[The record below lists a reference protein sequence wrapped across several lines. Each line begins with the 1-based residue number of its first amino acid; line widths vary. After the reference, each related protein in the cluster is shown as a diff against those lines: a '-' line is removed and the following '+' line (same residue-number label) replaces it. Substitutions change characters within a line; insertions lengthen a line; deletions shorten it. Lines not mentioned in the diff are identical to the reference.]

1 MLGKGRAE
9 AIGARDI
16 ALLADD
22 MGVHPADLEAI
33 AEVESNGFGWFRD
46 GRMKILFEKHWFYKQ
61 LSGAK
66 RNKAVR
72 LGLARKD
79 WISPK
84 RGGYKE
90 QNSPNARYNLLK
102 AAIEIDEEAA
112 YLSISMGRFQIM
124 GFNHGI
130 CGFISAKHMFVQFVD
145 TEVQQLRAF
154 ANFLREK
161 KLVPAIASR
170 DFETVEEIYN
180 GGGLGGVYAKRMK
193 KASDALRAGKWKD
206 YWPGKIA
213 RVGRADPNTVI
224 VPVPEPRP
232 EPEPKPK
239 PIPKEVEDVVRDV
252 AADDRLST
260 TEVGGG
266 LLGAGGAIGVAKE
279 AVDVAKDARGVFD
292 GIDMQTVLTVLPW
305 AAVAGLGFY
314 IWRERRRHKKKAR
327 AAKAAM

>member
-9 AIGARDI
+9 AIGDRDI

-33 AEVESNGFGWFRD
+33 AKVESRGFGWFKD
-46 GRMKILFEKHWFYKQ
+46 GRMKILFEKHWFHKH
-61 LSGAK
+61 LSGAN

-72 LGLARKD
+72 LGLARKN

-90 QNSPNARYNLLK
+90 QSSPGARYNLLK

-112 YLSISMGRFQIM
+112 YRSISMGKFQIM
-124 GFNHGI
+124 GFNHGT
-130 CGFISAKHMFVQFVD
+130 CGFVSAKHMFVQFVD

-154 ANFLREK
+154 ANFLRENN
-161 KLVPAIASR
+161 LTSAIRNR
-170 DFETVEEIYN
+170 DFETVEEVYN
-180 GGGLGGVYAKRMK
+180 GGGLGGAYARRMK

-206 YWPGKIA
+206 YQPGQFA
-213 RVGRADPNTVI
+213 RVPELSPEPAR

-232 EPEPKPK
+232 EAK
-239 PIPKEVEDVVRDV
+239 PIPRDVEDVVRDV
-252 AADDRLST
+252 AAEDRVST

-266 LLGAGGAIGVAKE
+266 LLGAGGVIGVAKE
-279 AVDVAKDARGVFD
+279 AVDVARDARGVFD
-292 GIDMQTVLTVLPW
+292 GIDGQTLLTVLPW
-305 AAVAGLGFY
+305 AAVAGLGFW

-327 AAKAAM
+327 AAAKAAM